1 MKIREEA
8 QAIIT
13 RKNGNAIE
21 FLLLKRRY
29 TKGEKLVQ
37 MRLVKGGIKPGET
50 PEEAAKREIKEETGL
65 NDVSIIEK
73 LGGYE
78 YEVDEILHRVSAFLV
93 ELNNNEVAQ
102 ATTFDEGDA
111 VIDDVIWV
119 SKEEVIKLLTFPEEQ
134 EMIRL
139 ATNFSPQNF

>member
-1 MKIREEA
+1 MKIREET

-37 MRLVKGGIKPGET
+37 IRLVKGGIELGET
-50 PEEAAKREIKEETGL
+50 PEEAAKREIKEEIGL
-65 NDVSIIEK
+65 SNVRVARK

-78 YEVDEILHRVSAFLV
+78 YEVDEILHKVTAFLV
-93 ELNNNEVAQ
+93 ESNSNEAAQ

-119 SKEEVIKLLTFPEEQ
+119 SKEEAIKLLTFPEEQ
-134 EMIRL
+134 EIIRL
-139 ATNFSPQNF
+139 ATD